1 MSHSLVVVVFHN
13 DHLLFT
19 GFMTLI
25 CFFPFFITPLSF
37 FPIIRLF
44 AFPPLLYDSI
54 YFLHKSKIE
63 QK

>member
-37 FPIIRLF
+37 FPIIRIL

-54 YFLHKSKIE
+54 NFLHKSKIE